1 MLVSFYENTVQG
13 FMSNLST
20 IFFMI
25 GLLISYL
32 RNILIYY
39 EGIIFSILFSLI
51 ILSTFATLLLDFG
64 PKFVWDCCLRIVLVK
79 GL

>member
-13 FMSNLST
+13 FMSNLSA

-39 EGIIFSILFSLI
+39 VGIIFFNI
-51 ILSTFATLLLDFG
+51 IFLNNFKHFCYVAF
-64 PKFVWDCCLRIVLVK
+64 
-79 GL
+79 